1 VVNEPYFIFYQS
13 AMILSLIASV
23 FVMVLAW
30 RYRKAPGALAMLALA
45 AATFIWTLGFF
56 LEAHS
61 DTLER
66 QLLFTNVGYIGSM
79 SVPVAWFIFAL
90 HYTRG
95 TRVITG
101 WKILPFCII
110 PVATM
115 VLVWTNP
122 WHRLMWSNEHLITF
136 GLFTVT
142 AKTYGPFFW
151 IALAHNYLFIIVGVI
166 ILIRRLFVGTPLYVG
181 QAFSLLVAVSLP
193 LIWNFIY
200 VFDLFSLPRK
210 DLTPVMFAVSGI
222 AIILGL
228 IRFQLFAAVP
238 FAHQFLIHQMRDGIF
253 VFDEQKR
260 LLEVNPSALK
270 ILDADK
276 TIIGKR
282 LEYLAHDFPLLKR
295 LSNARSGFELPLT
308 VSGEER
314 FYVLETVAMHDNEY
328 KQIGQL
334 TILHDITER
343 KEAEEEMKLLEEKA
357 QIASRLSAV
366 GELASGVAHEINNP
380 LTSVIGYAELLV
392 ERDDVPK
399 DVRSDLAA
407 IIEGGRRVADIVQ
420 RLLTFGRESR
430 VERTNVNINEIIDA
444 VLKLRAYTLITSNIK
459 VTTQLATDLPVTVAD
474 TGQLQQVFL
483 NLIINAENEMKLT
496 QGEGMLLIKTE
507 AIGDS
512 IRISFQDNGP
522 GIARENLTRIFDPF
536 FTTRSVG
543 QGTGLGLSICHG
555 IVTEHKGAIW
565 VESEPGKGATFIVEL
580 PVVTGIVPE
589 QLIEPEVEEPRK
601 TTGAKILVVDD
612 EPEILKFLSRILK
625 GEGHEVDAVDNAR
638 DALEKLGNKRY
649 RLILVDI
656 KMSGM
661 SGIEF
666 YKQAQKIALSLS
678 RRIIFMSGDVIGKDT
693 EAFLSRTRA
702 PHLTKPFDVK
712 QLKEEIRRAL
722 GEDR

>member
-13 AMILSLIASV
+13 AMILSLIASA

-30 RYRKAPGALAMLALA
+30 RYRRAPGALAMLALA

-56 LEAHS
+56 IEAHS

-122 WHRLMWSNEHLITF
+122 WHHLMWSNEHLITF

-151 IALAHNYLFIIVGVI
+151 IALAHNYLFIIIGVI

-210 DLTPVMFAVSGI
+210 DLTPVMFAISGI
-222 AIILGL
+222 AIVLGL

-238 FAHQFLIHQMRDGIF
+238 FAHKFLIHQMHDGIL

-260 LLEVNPSALK
+260 LLEANPSALT
-270 ILDADK
+270 ILGADK
-276 TIIGKR
+276 TIIGKK
-282 LEYLAHDFPLLKR
+282 LEHLAQDFPLLKR
-295 LSNARSGFELPLT
+295 LSNARSGFELPLM
-308 VSGEER
+308 VSGKER

-328 KQIGQL
+328 KQVGQL
-334 TILHDITER
+334 TILHDTTER
-343 KEAEEEMKLLEEKA
+343 KEAEEEMKQLEEKA

-392 ERDDVPK
+392 ERDDVPE
-399 DVRSDLAA
+399 DMRSDLTA
-407 IIEGGRRVADIVQ
+407 IIEGSRRVADIVQ
-420 RLLTFGRESR
+420 RLLAFGRESR
-430 VERTNVNINEIIDA
+430 VERTNVNVNEIIDT

-459 VTTQLATDLPVTVAD
+459 VTTQLAADLPATVAD
-474 TGQLQQVFL
+474 AGQLQQVFL

-496 QGEGMLLIKTE
+496 QGEGILLIKTE
-507 AIGDS
+507 MIGDS

-522 GIARENLTRIFDPF
+522 GIDRKNLTRIFDPF

-543 QGTGLGLSICHG
+543 EGTGLGLSICHG
-555 IVTEHKGAIW
+555 IITEHKGTIW

-589 QLIEPEVEEPRK
+589 QVIKPEVEEPRK

-678 RRIIFMSGDVIGKDT
+678 RRIMFMSGDVMSKDT

-712 QLKEEIRRAL
+712 QLKEEIRRTH
-722 GEDR
+722 